1 MRALVR
7 GWGMA
12 VPEGRLTNAEL
23 EARVATTD
31 AWIVERTGIRERRIA
46 EPDECTSTLATA
58 AASEAIKH
66 SGITPDDVDLLV
78 LATATPDQPLP
89 HTGAFVG
96 DRLGLRCGSFDLAAA
111 CAGFVYGLVVG
122 NGMLNAGCEHVLVVG
137 ADTLSRITDPADRAT
152 CILFGDGAGAAVLTR
167 AEPGSGSGLLAWDI
181 GCDGS
186 GASLLQIPAGG
197 SRCPTSVETVARGDH
212 YIKMEGG
219 EVFKRA
225 VRAVV
230 ESAGETLRRAGLTAD
245 AVDWFVPHQA
255 NARIIEAAGTR
266 LGIST
271 ERTIVNIDR
280 YGNTSSAS
288 IPLALFEAADDGRI
302 ADGDLVLLSGFG
314 AGMTWGSVL
323 LRWGRE

>member
-96 DRLGLRCGSFDLAAA
+96 ERLGLRCGSFDLAAA

-122 NGMLNAGCEHVLVVG
+122 NGMLNSGCEHVLVVG